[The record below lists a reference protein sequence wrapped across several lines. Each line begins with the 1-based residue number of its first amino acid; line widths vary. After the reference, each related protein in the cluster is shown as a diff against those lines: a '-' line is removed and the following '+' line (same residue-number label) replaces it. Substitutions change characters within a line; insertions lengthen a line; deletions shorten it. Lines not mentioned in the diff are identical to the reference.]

1 SALFTFL
8 KVKGLRRQL
17 LALTLILSLLI
28 LPVQGTIFEQAG
40 VWASTSI
47 EIAKAPV
54 NFASKLF
61 EKLFS
66 NTKTKIVQQE
76 TMASRAALVSRIRIT
91 PFKLVAYIG
100 ETQTFSAVGTDTA
113 GQLVH
118 GVKFSWE
125 TPDPDKIRLDE
136 AGRATFLQAGNA
148 RIIARTG
155 SASAEA
161 QLLIRPTARPRQSD
175 AEWKADQDSLVVQD
189 SDATRVGFNWL
200 PALLDKLQPT
210 AEAQGT
216 LGSD

>member
-1 SALFTFL
+1 CVKAAENSTFSVPYFNKQLPSFSLSRQSIFGVQNLILEAVMRLRRSVFATRFLSLSALFTFL

-100 ETQTFSAVGTDTA
+100 ET
-113 GQLVH
+113 
-118 GVKFSWE
+118 
-125 TPDPDKIRLDE
+125 
-136 AGRATFLQAGNA
+136 
-148 RIIARTG
+148 
-155 SASAEA
+155 
-161 QLLIRPTARPRQSD
+161 
-175 AEWKADQDSLVVQD
+175 
-189 SDATRVGFNWL
+189 
-200 PALLDKLQPT
+200 
-210 AEAQGT
+210 
-216 LGSD
+216 